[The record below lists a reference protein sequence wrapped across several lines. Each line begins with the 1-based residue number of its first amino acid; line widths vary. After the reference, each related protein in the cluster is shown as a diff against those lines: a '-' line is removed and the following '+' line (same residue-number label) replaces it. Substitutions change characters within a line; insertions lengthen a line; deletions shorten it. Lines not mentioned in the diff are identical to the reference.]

1 MQNLNEVVKIQATA
15 FWFSFLE
22 KNEMSDKYQVDVSQL
37 SEEQVDRLEGMGISV
52 KNKGDDR
59 GYFVT
64 AKSSK
69 YAPHVEDVDGFKM
82 TDAVGNG
89 SKCTFI
95 VKPYDYNFKG
105 KTGVSLGLSKA
116 RVNDL
121 VRYEAATTSFED
133 IPEL

>member
-1 MQNLNEVVKIQATA
+1 MQNHNPLKIEATA

-22 KNEMSDKYQVDVSQL
+22 KNEMSDKYQVDISEL
-37 SEEQVDRLEGMGISV
+37 SEEHVDRLEGMGVSV

-64 AKSSK
+64 AKSTNK
-69 YAPHVEDVDGFKM
+69 QPHVEDVEGFTVTKP
-82 TDAVGNG
+82 VGNG

-105 KTGVSLGLSKA
+105 KIGVSLGLSKV
-116 RVNDL
+116 RVDDHVAFENLDGN
-121 VRYEAATTSFED
+121 FED
-133 IPEL
+133 TPEL

>member
-1 MQNLNEVVKIQATA
+1 MQNHNPLKINATA

-22 KNEMSDKYQVDVSQL
+22 KNAMSEKYQVDISEL
-37 SEEQVDRLEGMGISV
+37 SEEHVDRLEGMGVSV

-64 AKSSK
+64 AKSTNK
-69 YAPHVEDVDGFKM
+69 QPHVEDVEGFTVTKP
-82 TDAVGNG
+82 VGNG

-105 KTGVSLGLSKA
+105 KIGVSLGLSKV
-116 RVNDL
+116 RVDDHVAFENLDGN
-121 VRYEAATTSFED
+121 FED
-133 IPEL
+133 TPEL

>member
-1 MQNLNEVVKIQATA
+1 MHINNVVKIQATA

-22 KNEMSDKYQVDVSQL
+22 KNEMSEKYQVDVSQL
-37 SEEQVDRLEGMGISV
+37 SEEQVDRLEGMGINV

-69 YAPHVEDVDGFKM
+69 YPPKVEDVDGFKQ
-82 TDAVGNG
+82 TDPVGNG

-95 VKPYDYNFKG
+95 IKPYDYNFKG
-105 KTGVSLGLSKA
+105 KTGVGVGLSKV
-116 RVNDL
+116 RVDDL
-121 VRYEAATTSFED
+121 VVFVKDEASFDEV
-133 IPEL
+133 PEL

>member
-1 MQNLNEVVKIQATA
+1 MQNHNPLKIEATA

-22 KNEMSDKYQVDVSQL
+22 KNEMSDKYQVDI
-37 SEEQVDRLEGMGISV
+37 SELTEDHVERLEGMGVSV
-52 KNKGDDR
+52 KNKGDSR

-69 YAPHVEDVDGFKM
+69 WAPHVEDTEGFKM
-82 TDAVGNG
+82 TEPVGNG

-95 VKPYDYNFKG
+95 VKPFDYNFKG

-121 VRYEAATTSFED
+121 VRFESATTDYAD

>member
-1 MQNLNEVVKIQATA
+1 MQNHTPLKINATA
-15 FWFSFLE
+15 FWFAFLE
-22 KNEMSDKYQVDVSQL
+22 KNEMSDKYQVDISEL
-37 SEEQVDRLEGMGISV
+37 SEEHVDRLEGMGVSV

-64 AKSSK
+64 AKSTNHQ
-69 YAPHVEDVDGFKM
+69 PHVEDTDGFKM
-82 TDAVGNG
+82 IKPVGNG

-105 KTGVSLGLSKA
+105 KTGVSLGLQKA
-116 RVNDL
+116 RVDDL
-121 VRYEAATTSFED
+121 VAYEVALTEFDE

>member
-1 MQNLNEVVKIQATA
+1 MHTNNVVKIQATA

-37 SEEQVDRLEGMGISV
+37 SEEQVDRLEGMGINV

>member
-1 MQNLNEVVKIQATA
+1 MQNHNPLKIEATA

-22 KNEMSDKYQVDVSQL
+22 KNEMSDKYQVDISEL
-37 SEEQVDRLEGMGISV
+37 SEEHVDRLEGMGVSV

-69 YAPHVEDVDGFKM
+69 FAPHVEDDMGFKM
-82 TDAVGNG
+82 TEAVGNG

-95 VKPYDYNFKG
+95 VKPFDYNFKG

-121 VRYEAATTSFED
+121 VRYETAGASFED
-133 IPEL
+133 IPAL

>member
-1 MQNLNEVVKIQATA
+1 MQNHNPLKINATA

-22 KNEMSDKYQVDVSQL
+22 KNAMSEKYQVDISEL
-37 SEEQVDRLEGMGISV
+37 SEEHVDRLEGMGVSV

-69 YAPHVEDVDGFKM
+69 YAPHVEDTDGFKM
-82 TDAVGNG
+82 TEAVGNG

-121 VRYEAATTSFED
+121 VRYEATVTDYED
-133 IPEL
+133 IPAL

>member
-1 MQNLNEVVKIQATA
+1 MQTHNVLKIQATA

-37 SEEQVDRLEGMGISV
+37 SEEQVDRLEELGISV

-69 YAPHVEDVDGFKM
+69 FAPRVEDADGFQM
-82 TDAVGNG
+82 TDPVGNG
-89 SKCTFI
+89 SKVTFI
-95 VKPYDYNFKG
+95 IKPYDYNFKG
-105 KTGVSLGLSKA
+105 KTGVGVGLSKA
-116 RVNDL
+116 RVDEL
-121 VRYEAATTSFED
+121 VVFSKDDAGFDD
-133 IPEL
+133 IPSI

>member
-1 MQNLNEVVKIQATA
+1 MQNTNQAIKIQAVA
-15 FWFSFLE
+15 YWFSFLE

>member
-1 MQNLNEVVKIQATA
+1 MQNHNPLKIEATA

-22 KNEMSDKYQVDVSQL
+22 KNEMSDKYQVDISEL
-37 SEEQVDRLEGMGISV
+37 SEEHVDRLEGMGVSV

-64 AKSSK
+64 AKSTNK
-69 YAPHVEDVDGFKM
+69 QPHVEDVEGFTVTKP
-82 TDAVGNG
+82 VGNG

-121 VRYEAATTSFED
+121 VRYEATVTDYED
-133 IPEL
+133 IPAL